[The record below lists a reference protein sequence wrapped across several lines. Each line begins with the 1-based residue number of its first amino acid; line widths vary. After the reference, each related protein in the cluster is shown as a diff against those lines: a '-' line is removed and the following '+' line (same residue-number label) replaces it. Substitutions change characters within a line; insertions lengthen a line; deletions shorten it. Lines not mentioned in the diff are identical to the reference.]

1 MKLAN
6 TDFLA
11 KLTKKNKTSYGSH
24 KIQIKLR
31 VYKIKNQGEN
41 LHLYNFKT
49 FHPRIYLYLFKS
61 ASKCF

>member
-11 KLTKKNKTSYGSH
+11 KLTKKNKASYGSH
-24 KIQIKLR
+24 KIEIKLC

-41 LHLYNFKT
+41 LHPYNFKP
-49 FHPRIYLYLFKS
+49 FHP
-61 ASKCF
+61 